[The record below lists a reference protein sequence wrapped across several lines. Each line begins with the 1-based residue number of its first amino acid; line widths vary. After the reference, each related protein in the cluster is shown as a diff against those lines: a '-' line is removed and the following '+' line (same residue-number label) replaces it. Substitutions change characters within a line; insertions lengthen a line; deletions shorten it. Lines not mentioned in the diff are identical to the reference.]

1 MPPVDEHT
9 RQQKELLDI
18 FEREMQKAF
27 LLRSANAETDNI
39 ELKINKIHH
48 RVDEVTKLLK
58 EEQLLVP
65 DELWAASTGGGG
77 DASAYGRPSIKR
89 RQTTIASVD
98 MVSFYFLCEVVKI
111 TSPILML
118 S

>member
-27 LLRSANAETDNI
+27 LLRSASAETDNI

-65 DELWAASTGGGG
+65 DEFWAASTGGGG

-98 MVSFYFLCEVVKI
+98 MVSCFFFCEVVKM
-111 TSPILML
+111 TSPIFML

>member
-1 MPPVDEHT
+1 MFAVEVHT

-27 LLRSANAETDNI
+27 LLRSASAETDNI

-58 EEQLLVP
+58 EEQLLNANVA
-65 DELWAASTGGGG
+65 DDLMGECE
-77 DASAYGRPSIKR
+77 RPSLR
-89 RQTTIASVD
+89 RRATTKHSE
-98 MVSFYFLCEVVKI
+98 MVRN
-111 TSPILML
+111 
-118 S
+118 